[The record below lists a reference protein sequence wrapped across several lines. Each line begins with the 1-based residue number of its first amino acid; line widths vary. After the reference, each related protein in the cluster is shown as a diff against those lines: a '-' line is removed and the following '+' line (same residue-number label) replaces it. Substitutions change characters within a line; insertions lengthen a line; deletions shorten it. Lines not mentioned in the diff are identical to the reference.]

1 MPHRGN
7 LQRQNSKVSLQ
18 PAVIDAI
25 EPAPS
30 HRPLFLINTSDCC
43 LTASD
48 SRAVDAARSDARKVS
63 GWSSSIQH
71 PYRPL
76 GVIAPVILPQSYK
89 KKGSNVRNG
98 HVLHT
103 FTTPR
108 PPTPLSSSI
117 DTAAVAAPAHL
128 IPRPPPRNDI
138 SALSR
143 GEHEGGAGSGSV
155 SSRRRLVASDSF
167 QYDAAALDSFR

>member
-1 MPHRGN
+1 M
-7 LQRQNSKVSLQ
+7 
-18 PAVIDAI
+18 
-25 EPAPS
+25 
-30 HRPLFLINTSDCC
+30 
-43 LTASD
+43 TASD
-48 SRAVDAARSDARKVS
+48 SRAVDAARSEARKVS

-138 SALSR
+138 SASSR

-167 QYDAAALDSFR
+167 QYDAAAPIMPHRGNLQRQNSKVSLQPAVIDAIEPAPSHRPLFLINTSD